1 MGVSGMHHR
10 AFTRSRI
17 ALESRRQSVY
27 PPLMAERVDRPRGT
41 MDSRVTLLL
50 ILQFATGIIVSP
62 VGTFFPV
69 YLSDLG
75 FQAVFIAGAFTLQRV
90 MGLVSSLAG
99 GTLSD
104 LLSRKRTLLLGQVGY
119 LAASLVFL
127 VRSPAALLPL
137 WALYGVG
144 MTLNSLGSQSYLMD
158 TAKLRSLGVM
168 TALYYWGYTLGGSIG
183 NPIAGLLISRVRYG
197 GLAGLSAALGL
208 GTLALTAV
216 ALPPSAKD
224 AASRESRAKPGGRA
238 LFGFGDIAVRP
249 TVLVL
254 AALRFLPTFCYG
266 MVTVFVPLLLRRN
279 GATSTTIAL
288 YATVS
293 SLSAALGQ
301 LAAGRLADRIG
312 PRGPSLVVYL
322 LFAASAAGI
331 GLAADRLWPVM
342 AFGVLAMSAAWSLS
356 VLVPPLVALA
366 TDASERG
373 RVLGFIHLFWNL
385 AMILG
390 SLIGGFLFQVWVGL
404 PFLVGGAAVAT
415 APILVL
421 IFFRLVRARPSA

>member
-1 MGVSGMHHR
+1 MAPR
-10 AFTRSRI
+10 
-17 ALESRRQSVY
+17 LDKPRRTLD
-27 PPLMAERVDRPRGT
+27 P
-41 MDSRVTLLL
+41 RVTLLL
-50 ILQFATGIIVSP
+50 ILQFATGVIVSP
-62 VGTFFPV
+62 VGTFLPV
-69 YLSDLG
+69 YLSDIG

-104 LLSRKRTLLLGQVGY
+104 LLSRKRTLLLGQAGF

-127 VRSPAALLPL
+127 VRSPAAILPL

-183 NPIAGLLISRVRYG
+183 NPVAGLLIGRLHYE
-197 GLAGLSAALGL
+197 GLAVVFAAFGL
-208 GTLALTAV
+208 GTLVLTAV
-216 ALPPSAKD
+216 ALPPSAED
-224 AASRESRAKPGGRA
+224 AAARDGRAKAGGRA
-238 LFGFGDIAVRP
+238 LFGFGEIAARP

-266 MVTVFVPLLLRRN
+266 MVTVFVPLLLKRN
-279 GATSTTIAL
+279 GATSTIIAL

-293 SLSAALGQ
+293 SLSAALAQ

-312 PRGPSLVVYL
+312 PRGPSVVIYIV
-322 LFAASAAGI
+322 FALSAVGI
-331 GLAADRLWPVM
+331 GVAADRLWPVM
-342 AFGVLAMSAAWSLS
+342 VFGVVAMSAAWSLS

-366 TDASERG
+366 TEASDRG

-390 SLIGGFLFQVWVGL
+390 SLIGGFLFQVRGGL

-415 APILVL
+415 APLLVAL
-421 IFFRLVRARPSA
+421 FFRLLRARPAA